1 MSYFLELDP
10 KEEAVAD
17 LVSKVGKTLQR
28 SLVERGISQNDLAA
42 RLDVHRS
49 HVSKS
54 LSGFN
59 NLTLKTI
66 AEFCWAIDAQA
77 KFEIVPREAA
87 PVDQAAGFSGGNVI
101 VLHGYSNANQFSA
114 QQEQGAAVSP
124 DSLMQALG

>member
-1 MSYFLELDP
+1 MSYLLELDA
-10 KEEAVAD
+10 KEEAVAN
-17 LVSKVGKTLQR
+17 LVSKVGKILQR

-66 AEFCWAIDAQA
+66 AEFCWAMDVEA
-77 KFEIVPREAA
+77 KFEIALREM
-87 PVDQAAGFSGGNVI
+87 PVEQIAGSSVGNV
-101 VLHGYSNANQFSA
+101 VFLHTYSDAKQLSA
-114 QQEQGAAVSP
+114 QQEQSAAVSN
-124 DSLMQALG
+124 DSLMQALA